1 MVGHQEE
8 MPMLQD
14 SQNVPQ
20 DQELAAQTSAAECGK
35 LEPERAETPVQVER
49 RPTMA
54 ASDLIA
60 STNSRGPLST
70 SINNSTDAN
79 KDA

>member
-1 MVGHQEE
+1 MTGNREE
-8 MPMLQD
+8 MQMHQD
-14 SQNVPQ
+14 SQNFPQ
-20 DQELAAQTSAAECGK
+20 DQEVEAQTSAAECGK

-60 STNSRGPLST
+60 STNSKGPLST
-70 SINNSTDAN
+70 SINNSMDAN
-79 KDA
+79 KDV